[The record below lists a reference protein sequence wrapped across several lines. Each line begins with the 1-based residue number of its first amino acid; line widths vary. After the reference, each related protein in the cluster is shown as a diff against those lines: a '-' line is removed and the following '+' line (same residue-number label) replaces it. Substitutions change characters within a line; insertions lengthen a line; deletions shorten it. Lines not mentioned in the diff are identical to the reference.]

1 MGDLLSL
8 YIEGSGNPSM
18 PDGGYLG
25 MGKLSSD
32 KFDAFGGVYPVIHPL
47 QPGKGLPN
55 DFFNLC
61 IFEVELGS
69 EYSKKGENCLYG
81 EAVRLK
87 HLTSG
92 KFLSISNVSSS
103 ESSDRFV
110 CQLVPNRTSA
120 TSMLIIPRYKMRSE
134 GEQVYYND
142 KVTVMNKG
150 GGG

>member
-1 MGDLLSL
+1 M
-8 YIEGSGNPSM
+8 
-18 PDGGYLG
+18 
-25 MGKLSSD
+25 
-32 KFDAFGGVYPVIHPL
+32 
-47 QPGKGLPN
+47 PN

-69 EYSKKGENCLYG
+69 EYAKKGENCLYG

-92 KFLSISNVSSS
+92 KYLAISNNSSS
-103 ESSDRFV
+103 ESLDRFV
-110 CQLVPNRTSA
+110 CQLVPNRTNA

-142 KVTVMNKG
+142 KVTIMHKG